1 MAVQIWKIEAIALAA
16 IGDEALAA
24 RWLHQPSRLYNGASP
39 LQAMSSP
46 EGRHRVLCQLAW
58 FAGGGFRDTADPNDL
73 ADYRAASLLDAHIDL
88 AVTRAGS
95 GPEEVLV
102 SPPTQPWTRAG
113 SPRQAAC

>member
-16 IGDEALAA
+16 IGDKALAA
-24 RWLHQPSRLYNGASP
+24 RWLRKPSRLFNGASP
-39 LQAMSSP
+39 LEAIPSS

-58 FAGGGFRDTADPNDL
+58 FAGAGFRDTADSNCV
-73 ADYRAASLLDAHIDL
+73 AAHRAHSMLDAHIEL

-102 SPPTQPWTRAG
+102 PPTAR
-113 SPRQAAC
+113 R